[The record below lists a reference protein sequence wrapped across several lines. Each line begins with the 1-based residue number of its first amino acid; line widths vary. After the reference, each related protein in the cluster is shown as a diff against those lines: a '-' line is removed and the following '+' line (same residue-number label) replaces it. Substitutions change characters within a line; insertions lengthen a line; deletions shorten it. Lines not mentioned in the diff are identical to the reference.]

1 MFYVPT
7 SKPED
12 WKQFLAQPDKQ
23 WKDGYSAKELA
34 EAWQNASGFPKIVR
48 NALASSKIAEDKEIE
63 FIQGIPEYKVD
74 LPGGIRASQNDLFVL
89 AKIGNELVVI
99 MVEGK
104 HREPFGKTVAEW
116 KKDGGFSEG
125 KQSRLAYLATTLD
138 LPLSNIDGL
147 RYQLF
152 HRTVSA
158 LLTAQKYCAKKAIM
172 MVHTFSLNNDSYPDY
187 EAFANMLGYKPAM
200 NCFTEYKT
208 KSGILLSL
216 GWVNNEGIEE
226 ECPR

>member
-1 MFYVPT
+1 MLFR

-12 WKQFLAQPDKQ
+12 WKQFLAQPEKQ

-34 EAWQNASGFPKIVR
+34 EAWQNASGFPKIVK

-74 LPGGIRASQNDLFVL
+74 LPGGGRASQNDLYVL
-89 AKIGNELVVI
+89 AKIGDELVVI

-104 HREPFGKTVAEW
+104 HLEPFGKTVAGW
-116 KKDGGFSEG
+116 KKDSGFSEG

-147 RYQLF
+147 RYQLLD
-152 HRTVSA
+152 R
-158 LLTAQKYCAKKAIM
+158 
-172 MVHTFSLNNDSYPDY
+172 
-187 EAFANMLGYKPAM
+187 
-200 NCFTEYKT
+200 
-208 KSGILLSL
+208 KS
-216 GWVNNEGIEE
+216 VV
-226 ECPR
+226 

>member
-1 MFYVPT
+1 MFYAPT

-12 WKQFLAQPDKQ
+12 WKQFLAQPDRQ

-34 EAWQNASGFPKIVR
+34 EAWQNALDFPKIVK
-48 NALASSKIAEDKEIE
+48 NALASSKIAENKEIQ

-74 LPGGIRASQNDLFVL
+74 LPGGNRASQNDLFVL
-89 AKIGNELVVI
+89 AKIGGELVVI

-104 HREPFGKTVAEW
+104 HREPFGPTVAEW
-116 KKDGGFSEG
+116 KTKDGFSEG
-125 KQSRLAYLATTLD
+125 KRSRLAHLATTLD
-138 LPLSNIDGL
+138 VSLSNIDEL

-158 LLTAQKYCAKKAIM
+158 ILTAQKYCAKKAIM

-187 EAFANMLGYKPAM
+187 EAFAKMLGYKPEM
-200 NCFTEYKT
+200 NCFTEYKN

-216 GWVNNEGIEE
+216 GWVNNEGKGE
-226 ECPR
+226 ECLH

>member
-1 MFYVPT
+1 MFYIPT
-7 SKPED
+7 LKPED
-12 WKQFLAQPDKQ
+12 WKVFLAQPEKQ

-34 EAWQNASGFPKIVR
+34 TAWQNALDFPKIIR

-74 LPGGIRASQNDLFVL
+74 LPGGISASQNDLFVL
-89 AKIGNELVVI
+89 AKIDNELVVI

-125 KQSRLAYLATTLD
+125 KQSRLAYLATTLG
-138 LPLSNIDGL
+138 LPLSNIDEL

-158 LLTAQKYCAKKAIM
+158 ILTAHKYCAKKAIM
-172 MVHTFSLNNDSYPDY
+172 LVHTFSLNNDSYPDY
-187 EAFANMLGYKPAM
+187 EVFAKMLGYKPEM
-200 NCFTEYKT
+200 NCFTEYKA

-216 GWVNNEGIEE
+216 GWVNNEGIDD
-226 ECPR
+226 

>member
-1 MFYVPT
+1 MFYIPV

-12 WKQFLAQPDKQ
+12 WKVFLAQPRKQ

-34 EAWQNASGFPKIVR
+34 EAWQNALDFPRIVR
-48 NALASSKIAEDKEIE
+48 NALASSKVAEDKEIE
-63 FIQGIPEYKVD
+63 FIQGIPEYEVD
-74 LPGGIRASQNDLFVL
+74 LPGGSKASQNDLFVL
-89 AKIGNELVVI
+89 ARIDNELVAI

-104 HREPFGKTVAEW
+104 HREPFGKTIAEW

-125 KQSRLAYLATTLD
+125 KRSRLAYLATTLG
-138 LPLSNIDGL
+138 LPVLNIGKL

-158 LLTAQKYCAKKAIM
+158 ILTAQKYCTKKTIM
-172 MVHTFSLNNDSYPDY
+172 LVHTFSSNNDSYPDY
-187 EAFANMLGYKPAM
+187 EAFAKMLGYKPEM

-216 GWVNNEGIEE
+216 G
-226 ECPR
+226 

>member
-1 MFYVPT
+1 MFYIPT
-7 SKPED
+7 LKPED
-12 WKQFLAQPDKQ
+12 WKVFLAQPEKQ

-34 EAWQNASGFPKIVR
+34 EAWQNAFNFPKIVR
-48 NALASSKIAEDKEIE
+48 NALASSKIAKDKEIE

-74 LPGGIRASQNDLFVL
+74 LPGGVSASQNDLFVL
-89 AKIGNELVVI
+89 AKIDTELVVI

-125 KQSRLAYLATTLD
+125 KQSRLAYLATTLG
-138 LPLSNIDGL
+138 LPLSNIDEL

-158 LLTAQKYCAKKAIM
+158 ILTAQKYCAKKAIM
-172 MVHTFSLNNDSYPDY
+172 MVHTFSPNNDSYPDY
-187 EAFANMLGYKPAM
+187 VAFSKMLGYEPVM
-200 NCFTEYKT
+200 NCFTEYKS
-208 KSGILLSL
+208 KSGVLLSL
-216 GWVNNEGIEE
+216 GWVNNEGIDDK
-226 ECPR
+226 